1 MTDTSEK
8 ISVAI
13 TDNLSGQAKDVP
25 GSKTDATENKT
36 ADDKGSTP
44 EKVAAPTSDK
54 KEKEEQPKL
63 FEKLFGN
70 DAPDNFVHLH
80 VHTEYSL
87 LDGAAPL
94 KRLVDTAAKMGMPAL
109 AMTDHGNMYA
119 TIKFVDL
126 CTKAGIR
133 PIVGCEFYVVDDMH
147 SHEAKNSDDS
157 RYYHLVLL
165 AKDYEGYKNLSK
177 LNSYAWLEGYYY
189 KPRIDLDLLEKYSD
203 GLICLTACIAGAVP
217 KKILQGKYEEAKA
230 YAVRMKNMFAD
241 GDFYVELQN
250 HGLEDEI
257 KVLPELKRLAAEIGA
272 KCVATN
278 DSHYILREDAEM
290 HDIVLCIGTASY
302 QDDVNRMKW
311 LPNDSFY
318 LKSRAEMAELFED
331 EYLDTSYEI
340 AAKCDFKF
348 PPKHYQVPDYLCPDG
363 LKPAEYL
370 RKLTYEGLVRR
381 YGKIT
386 DELKERAE
394 TELDVIIS
402 MGFPDYYLIVWDFIF
417 WAKNHDIP
425 IGKGRGSGVGSLVAY
440 AIGITDVEPLKYDLI
455 FERFLNKDRTSMP
468 DFDIDIC
475 YNRRGEVIQ
484 YVKEKYGE
492 HRISQII
499 TFGKM
504 KKKQAIKDVARVFRL
519 PFQDVTKMTKGIGNF
534 GEDDKKVHIPDLIDP
549 NGKYLVNDLYELY
562 NADPSVKKV
571 IDIAAKIEGMPRN
584 TSIHAAGV
592 VIYRNPAIDTI
603 PLAKNGDEITTQ
615 FDMIEVEGLGLLK
628 MDFLA
633 LMTLTDVKMAHDYVL
648 KATGRNVDFAELGYE
663 DPAVYELIS
672 TGQTDAVFQL
682 EGEGMKKF
690 LTRLKPVC
698 MEDVIAGISLYR
710 PGPLKDID
718 KFLYNRKHADSIA
731 YKTEALRDILQV
743 TSGIIVYQE
752 QAMMITRKLAGY
764 TMTDADNFRSIISK
778 KKIDKIPVE
787 REKFIHGKV
796 AKDGTILIPGCVRN
810 GIPEDVAL
818 NIFQEM
824 ESFASYAF
832 NKSHAAAYAY
842 LCYETAFYKRYYPTE
857 FMAAVLNNRINKPDD
872 TKKYMAVLK
881 LMNIALLPPDINKS
895 ESYFTPEKAG
905 IRYGLGCIKNVGI
918 TLTDEI
924 VRLRNEDGPFS
935 DLYDFIKRLGA
946 KQQVNKRVIES
957 LIYGGA
963 LDSFNMTR
971 ATLLAN
977 YERIL
982 QEIDA
987 ERKIRQQRE
996 STGQMDMFSLFGS
1009 DEESAFKPKP
1019 FEYEYLKE
1027 LPNRE
1032 KLLKEKEMT
1041 GMYLT
1046 GHIFDG
1052 YEKEFEAFN
1061 FNTSMIPDSSEEDD
1075 EESDIESAEEIDNAL
1090 TEPKISDGMDVKTG
1104 GIITKINLKR
1114 TKDGKEMAIFSLED
1128 MYDNIECIMLA
1139 RALMLG
1145 KKYLEQDSLV
1155 RIRGRLAY
1163 RDGEC
1168 KIYVSELTPWDL
1180 KEKEVEAAAKKEA
1193 RVLYFNLTDSD
1204 VADKDK
1210 LDRINAVL
1218 YAHPGSNTVRFQHAR
1233 KLHLHS
1239 AKVGNLEAVAHE
1251 LIGILG
1257 PENVK
1262 IR

>member
-1 MTDTSEK
+1 MD
-8 ISVAI
+8 
-13 TDNLSGQAKDVP
+13 
-25 GSKTDATENKT
+25 
-36 ADDKGSTP
+36 
-44 EKVAAPTSDK
+44 
-54 KEKEEQPKL
+54 
-63 FEKLFGN
+63 
-70 DAPDNFVHLH
+70 
-80 VHTEYSL
+80 
-87 LDGAAPL
+87 
-94 KRLVDTAAKMGMPAL
+94 MPAL

-133 PIVGCEFYVVDDMH
+133 PVVGCEFYVVDDMH

-318 LKSRAEMAELFED
+318 LKSREEMAELFED

-663 DPAVYELIS
+663 
-672 TGQTDAVFQL
+672 
-682 EGEGMKKF
+682 
-690 LTRLKPVC
+690 
-698 MEDVIAGISLYR
+698 
-710 PGPLKDID
+710 
-718 KFLYNRKHADSIA
+718 
-731 YKTEALRDILQV
+731 
-743 TSGIIVYQE
+743 
-752 QAMMITRKLAGY
+752 
-764 TMTDADNFRSIISK
+764 
-778 KKIDKIPVE
+778 
-787 REKFIHGKV
+787 
-796 AKDGTILIPGCVRN
+796 
-810 GIPEDVAL
+810 
-818 NIFQEM
+818 
-824 ESFASYAF
+824 
-832 NKSHAAAYAY
+832 
-842 LCYETAFYKRYYPTE
+842 LCYGGR
-857 FMAAVLNNRINKPDD
+857 MARWTRD
-872 TKKYMAVLK
+872 
-881 LMNIALLPPDINKS
+881 
-895 ESYFTPEKAG
+895 
-905 IRYGLGCIKNVGI
+905 LG
-918 TLTDEI
+918 
-924 VRLRNEDGPFS
+924 
-935 DLYDFIKRLGA
+935 
-946 KQQVNKRVIES
+946 
-957 LIYGGA
+957 
-963 LDSFNMTR
+963 
-971 ATLLAN
+971 
-977 YERIL
+977 
-982 QEIDA
+982 
-987 ERKIRQQRE
+987 
-996 STGQMDMFSLFGS
+996 
-1009 DEESAFKPKP
+1009 
-1019 FEYEYLKE
+1019 
-1027 LPNRE
+1027 
-1032 KLLKEKEMT
+1032 
-1041 GMYLT
+1041 
-1046 GHIFDG
+1046 
-1052 YEKEFEAFN
+1052 
-1061 FNTSMIPDSSEEDD
+1061 
-1075 EESDIESAEEIDNAL
+1075 
-1090 TEPKISDGMDVKTG
+1090 
-1104 GIITKINLKR
+1104 
-1114 TKDGKEMAIFSLED
+1114 
-1128 MYDNIECIMLA
+1128 
-1139 RALMLG
+1139 
-1145 KKYLEQDSLV
+1145 
-1155 RIRGRLAY
+1155 
-1163 RDGEC
+1163 
-1168 KIYVSELTPWDL
+1168 
-1180 KEKEVEAAAKKEA
+1180 
-1193 RVLYFNLTDSD
+1193 
-1204 VADKDK
+1204 
-1210 LDRINAVL
+1210 
-1218 YAHPGSNTVRFQHAR
+1218 
-1233 KLHLHS
+1233 
-1239 AKVGNLEAVAHE
+1239 
-1251 LIGILG
+1251 
-1257 PENVK
+1257 
-1262 IR
+1262 

>member
-1 MTDTSEK
+1 M
-8 ISVAI
+8 
-13 TDNLSGQAKDVP
+13 AK
-25 GSKTDATENKT
+25 ANEEQN
-36 ADDKGSTP
+36 
-44 EKVAAPTSDK
+44 
-54 KEKEEQPKL
+54 KEKPIDKL
-63 FEKLFGN
+63 FK
-70 DAPDNFVHLH
+70 DTIDNFVHLH

-94 KRLVDTAAKMGMPAL
+94 KRLVQTAADMGMPAL

-119 TIKFVDL
+119 TIKFVNL
-126 CTKAGIR
+126 CKEAGVR
-133 PIVGCEFYVVDDMH
+133 PIVGCEFYVADDMR
-147 SHEAKNSDDS
+147 SREARSSQDGES

-165 AKDYEGYKNLSK
+165 AKNYKGYLNLAK
-177 LNSYAWLEGYYY
+177 LNSYAWIDGFYY
-189 KPRIDLDLLEKYSD
+189 KPRIDLDLLEKYSSD
-203 GLICLTACIAGAVP
+203 LVCLTACIAGAVP
-217 KKILQGKYEEAKA
+217 KKILQGKYDEAKE
-230 YAVRMKNMFAD
+230 YALRMKNMFEE
-241 GDFYVELQN
+241 GDFYIELQN

-257 KVLPELKRLAAEIGA
+257 RVLPELERLAAEIGV

-302 QDDVNRMKW
+302 QDDENRMKW
-311 LPNDSFY
+311 LPNDNFY
-318 LKSRAEMAELFED
+318 LKSREEMAVLFPSHL
-331 EYLDTSYEI
+331 EYLDVTYEI
-340 AAKCDFKF
+340 ARKCDFKF
-348 PPKHYQVPDYLCPDG
+348 PEKHYQVPDYECPDG
-363 LKPAEYL
+363 LTPQEYL
-370 RKLTYEGLVRR
+370 RKLTYEGLKRR
-381 YGKIT
+381 YGEIT

-402 MGFPDYYLIVWDFIF
+402 MGFADYYLIVWDFIF
-417 WAKNHDIP
+417 WAKSRDIP
-425 IGKGRGSGVGSLVAY
+425 IGKGRGSGVGSVVAY

-475 YNRRGEVIQ
+475 YNRRSEVVQ
-484 YVKEKYGE
+484 YVKGKYGAN
-492 HRISQII
+492 RISQII

-519 PFQDVTKMTKGIGNF
+519 PFQDVTKITKGIGNF
-534 GEDDKKVHIPDLIDP
+534 GEDDKKVHIPDLVDP
-549 NGKYLVNDLYELY
+549 NGKFLVNDLYELY
-562 NADPSVKKV
+562 NSDPNIKKV

-648 KATGRNVDFAELGYE
+648 KATGRDVDFSVLGYE
-663 DPAVYELIS
+663 DPEVYELIAS
-672 TGQTDAVFQL
+672 GQTDAVFQL

-698 MEDVIAGISLYR
+698 MEDIIAGISLYR

-718 KFLYNRKHADSIA
+718 KFLYNRKNPDKIV
-731 YKTEALRDILQV
+731 YKTEALRDILSV

-778 KKIDKIPVE
+778 KKTEKIPIE
-787 REKFIHGKV
+787 RDKFINGKT
-796 AKDGTILIPGCVRN
+796 DGNGNVLIPGCVRN
-810 GIPEDVAL
+810 GISADIAL
-818 NIFQEM
+818 DIFKEM

-881 LMNIALLPPDINKS
+881 LMNIPLLPPDVNKS
-895 ESYFTPEKAG
+895 GSYFTPEKEG

-918 TLTDEI
+918 AVTDEI
-924 VRLRNEDGPFS
+924 VRIREKDGPFG

-946 KQQVNKRVIES
+946 SQQLNKRVIES

-963 LDSFNMTR
+963 MDTFGTTR
-971 ATLLAN
+971 ATLIAN

-982 QEIDA
+982 REIDL
-987 ERKIRQQRE
+987 ERKTREQRE
-996 STGQMDMFSLFGS
+996 TTGQLDMFSMFGDS
-1009 DEESAFKPKP
+1009 DEAAFKQKP

-1027 LPNRE
+1027 YPNRE

-1046 GHIFDG
+1046 GHVFDG
-1052 YEKEFEAFN
+1052 YEKEFEVFN
-1061 FNTSMIPDSSEEDD
+1061 FNTSMIPAPASDEDEDD
-1075 EESDIESAEEIDNAL
+1075 DETGGSVAVENESEIRDN
-1090 TEPKISDGMDVKTG
+1090 MDVNTG
-1104 GIITKINLKR
+1104 GIITKISLKR
-1114 TKDGKEMAIFSLED
+1114 TKDGKEMAIFTLED

-1139 RALMLG
+1139 RALMFG
-1145 KKYLEQDSLV
+1145 KRYLEQDALV
-1155 RIRGRLAY
+1155 RVKGRLSY

-1168 KIYVSELTPWDL
+1168 KIYVSELLPWEL
-1180 KEKEVEAAAKKEA
+1180 QEKEGSPAAAKDA
-1193 RVLYFNLTDSD
+1193 RVLYFNLSDAD
-1204 VADKDK
+1204 VADADK
-1210 LDRINAVL
+1210 LNRINAVL
-1218 YAHPGSNTVRFQHAR
+1218 EAHPGENTVKFQHAR
-1233 KLHLHS
+1233 KLHLHGTR
-1239 AKVGNLEAVAHE
+1239 VGNLDAVAKE

-1257 PENVK
+1257 PQNVK
-1262 IR
+1262 VR

>member
-1 MTDTSEK
+1 MTDTSDKVTAPAAAGGEGT
-8 ISVAI
+8 A
-13 TDNLSGQAKDVP
+13 QAE
-25 GSKTDATENKT
+25 SLTDASP
-36 ADDKGSTP
+36 AKGGEKKSAEP
-44 EKVAAPTSDK
+44 E
-54 KEKEEQPKL
+54 QKL
-63 FEKLFGN
+63 FNKLFAKT
-70 DAPDNFVHLH
+70 APDNFVHLH

-94 KRLVDTAAKMGMPAL
+94 NRLVDTAKALKMPAL

-126 CTKAGIR
+126 CKKAGIR

-147 SHEAKNSDDS
+147 SHEAKNTDDS

-177 LNSYAWLEGYYY
+177 LNSYAWIDGFYY
-189 KPRIDLDLLEKYSD
+189 KPRIDLELLERYSSH
-203 GLICLTACIAGAVP
+203 LICLTACIAGAVP
-217 KKILQGKYEEAKA
+217 KKILQGKYDEAMT
-230 YAVRMKNMFAD
+230 YALRLKGMFAE
-241 GDFYVELQN
+241 GDFYIELQN
-250 HGLEDEI
+250 HGLEDEL
-257 KVLPELKRLAAEIGA
+257 KVLPELKRLASEIGV

-278 DSHYILREDAEM
+278 DSHYILKEDAEM
-290 HDIVLCIGTASY
+290 HDILLCIGTASY
-302 QDDVNRMKW
+302 QDDANRMKW

-318 LKSRAEMAELFED
+318 LKSRKEMAKLFED
-331 EYLDTSYEI
+331 EYLDVTYEI
-340 AAKCDFKF
+340 ALKCDFEF
-348 PPKHYQVPDYLCPDG
+348 PEKHYQVPDYICPDG

-370 RKLTYEGLVRR
+370 RKLTYEGLLRR
-381 YGKIT
+381 YGTIT
-386 DELKERAE
+386 PAIKERAD
-394 TELDVIIS
+394 TELDVIIT

-417 WAKNHDIP
+417 WAKKHDIP
-425 IGKGRGSGVGSLVAY
+425 IGKGRGSGVGSIVAY

-484 YVKEKYGE
+484 YVKEKYGA

-534 GEDDKKVHIPDLIDP
+534 GEEDKKVHIPDLIDP

-562 NADPSVKKV
+562 KSDPSVKKV

-633 LMTLTDVKMAHDYVL
+633 LMTLTDIKMAHDYVL
-648 KATGRNVDFAELGYE
+648 KATGRDVDFDKLGYE

-698 MEDVIAGISLYR
+698 MEDIIAGISLYR

-718 KFLYNRKHADSIA
+718 KFLFNRKHADSIA
-731 YKTEALRDILQV
+731 YKTEALKDILKV

-778 KKIDKIPVE
+778 KKADKIPIE

-796 AKDGTILIPGCVRN
+796 DADGKVLIPGCVRN
-810 GIPEDVAL
+810 GISEETAL

-842 LCYETAFYKRYYPTE
+842 LCYETAFYKLYYPTE

-895 ESYFTPEKAG
+895 ETYFTPEKAG

-918 TLTDEI
+918 AVTDEI
-924 VRLRNEDGPFS
+924 VRLRNEDGPFI

-946 KQQVNKRVIES
+946 GQQVNKRVIES

-982 QEIDA
+982 QEIDT
-987 ERKIRQQRE
+987 ERKTRQQRE
-996 STGQMDMFSLFGS
+996 STGQMDMFSMFASGS
-1009 DEESAFKPKP
+1009 EAAFMPKP
-1019 FEYEYLKE
+1019 FEYAYLKE

-1046 GHIFDG
+1046 GHVFDG
-1052 YEKEFEAFN
+1052 YEKEFEIFN
-1061 FNTSMIPDSSEEDD
+1061 FNTSMIPRHSDDD
-1075 EESDIESAEEIDNAL
+1075 EETDPEASEEIESAG
-1090 TEPKISDGMDVKTG
+1090 EPAVSDGMDVNTG
-1104 GIITKINLKR
+1104 GIITKITLKR
-1114 TKDGKEMAIFSLED
+1114 TKDGKEMAILSLED

-1145 KKYLEQDSLV
+1145 KKYLEQDALV
-1155 RIRGRLAY
+1155 RIRGRLSY

-1168 KIYVSELTPWDL
+1168 KIYVSELTPWEL
-1180 KEKEVEAAAKKEA
+1180 KEKDSSDIKPDA
-1193 RVLYFNLTDSD
+1193 RVLYFNLSDSD
-1204 VADKDK
+1204 IADKDK
-1210 LDRINAVL
+1210 LERINSVL
-1218 YAHPGSNTVRFQHAR
+1218 NAHPGMNSVKFQHAR
-1233 KLHLHS
+1233 KLHGHS
-1239 AKVGNLEAVAHE
+1239 AKVGNLEAVARE

-1262 IR
+1262 IK

>member
-1 MTDTSEK
+1 MTDTSDKVTAPAAAGGEGTAQAESLKDASPAKGGEK
-8 ISVAI
+8 KSA
-13 TDNLSGQAKDVP
+13 
-25 GSKTDATENKT
+25 E
-36 ADDKGSTP
+36 P
-44 EKVAAPTSDK
+44 E
-54 KEKEEQPKL
+54 QKL
-63 FEKLFGN
+63 FNKLFAKT
-70 DAPDNFVHLH
+70 APDNFVHLH

-94 KRLVDTAAKMGMPAL
+94 NRLVDTAKALKMPAL

-126 CTKAGIR
+126 CKKAGIR
-133 PIVGCEFYVVDDMH
+133 PIVGYEFYVVDDMH
-147 SHEAKNSDDS
+147 SHEAKNTDDS

-177 LNSYAWLEGYYY
+177 LNSYAWIDGFYY
-189 KPRIDLDLLEKYSD
+189 KPRIDLELLERYSSH
-203 GLICLTACIAGAVP
+203 LICLTACIAGAVP
-217 KKILQGKYEEAKA
+217 KKILQGKYDEAMT
-230 YAVRMKNMFAD
+230 YALRLKGMFAE
-241 GDFYVELQN
+241 GDFYIELQN
-250 HGLEDEI
+250 HGLEDEL
-257 KVLPELKRLAAEIGA
+257 KVLPELKRLASEIGV

-278 DSHYILREDAEM
+278 DSHYILKEDAEM
-290 HDIVLCIGTASY
+290 HDILLCIGTASY
-302 QDDVNRMKW
+302 QDDANRMKW

-318 LKSRAEMAELFED
+318 LKSRKEMAKLFED
-331 EYLDTSYEI
+331 EYLDVTYEI
-340 AAKCDFKF
+340 ALKCDFEF
-348 PPKHYQVPDYLCPDG
+348 PEKHYQVPDYICPDG

-370 RKLTYEGLVRR
+370 RKLTYEGLLRR
-381 YGKIT
+381 YGTIT
-386 DELKERAE
+386 PAIKERAD
-394 TELDVIIS
+394 TELDVIIT

-417 WAKNHDIP
+417 WAKKHDIP
-425 IGKGRGSGVGSLVAY
+425 IGKGRGSGVGSIVAY

-484 YVKEKYGE
+484 YVKEKYGA

-534 GEDDKKVHIPDLIDP
+534 GEEDKKVHIPDLIDP

-562 NADPSVKKV
+562 KSDPSVKKV

-633 LMTLTDVKMAHDYVL
+633 LMTLTDIKMAHDYVL
-648 KATGRNVDFAELGYE
+648 KATGRDVDFDKLGYE

-698 MEDVIAGISLYR
+698 MEDIIAGISLYR

-718 KFLYNRKHADSIA
+718 KFLFNRKHADSIA
-731 YKTEALRDILQV
+731 YKTEALKDILKV

-778 KKIDKIPVE
+778 KKADKIPIE

-796 AKDGTILIPGCVRN
+796 DADGKVLIPGCVRN
-810 GIPEDVAL
+810 GISEETAL

-842 LCYETAFYKRYYPTE
+842 LCYETAFYKLYYPTE

-895 ESYFTPEKAG
+895 ETYFTPEKAG

-918 TLTDEI
+918 AVTDEI
-924 VRLRNEDGPFS
+924 VRLRNEDGPFI

-946 KQQVNKRVIES
+946 GQQVNKRVIES

-982 QEIDA
+982 QEIDT
-987 ERKIRQQRE
+987 ERKTRQQRE
-996 STGQMDMFSLFGS
+996 STGQMDMFSMFASGS
-1009 DEESAFKPKP
+1009 EAAFMPKP
-1019 FEYEYLKE
+1019 FEYAYLKE

-1046 GHIFDG
+1046 GHVFDG
-1052 YEKEFEAFN
+1052 YEKEFEIFN
-1061 FNTSMIPDSSEEDD
+1061 FNTSMIPRHSDDD
-1075 EESDIESAEEIDNAL
+1075 EETDPEASEEIESAG
-1090 TEPKISDGMDVKTG
+1090 EPAVSDGMDVNTG
-1104 GIITKINLKR
+1104 GIITKITLKR
-1114 TKDGKEMAIFSLED
+1114 TKDGKEMAILSLED

-1145 KKYLEQDSLV
+1145 KKYLEQDALV
-1155 RIRGRLAY
+1155 RIRGRLSY

-1168 KIYVSELTPWDL
+1168 KIYVSELTPWEL
-1180 KEKEVEAAAKKEA
+1180 KEKDSSDIKPDA
-1193 RVLYFNLTDSD
+1193 RVLYFNLSDSD
-1204 VADKDK
+1204 IADKDK
-1210 LDRINAVL
+1210 LERINSVL
-1218 YAHPGSNTVRFQHAR
+1218 NAHPGMNSVKFQHAR
-1233 KLHLHS
+1233 KLHGHS
-1239 AKVGNLEAVAHE
+1239 AKVGNLEAVARE

-1262 IR
+1262 IK